1 MYWYTKAANG
11 GYAEAYNN
19 LADFYER
26 GEGIQQDLKMSY
38 ALYKRGA
45 ELGSIIA
52 KANLKIF
59 EREIKQ
65 GKYRL

>member
-1 MYWYTKAANG
+1 MYWYTKCATG

-26 GEGIQQDLKMSY
+26 GEGIRQDLKMSY
-38 ALYKRGA
+38 ELYKRGA
-45 ELGSIIA
+45 ELESITA
-52 KANLKIF
+52 KSNLRIF
-59 EREIKQ
+59 EKDINQ